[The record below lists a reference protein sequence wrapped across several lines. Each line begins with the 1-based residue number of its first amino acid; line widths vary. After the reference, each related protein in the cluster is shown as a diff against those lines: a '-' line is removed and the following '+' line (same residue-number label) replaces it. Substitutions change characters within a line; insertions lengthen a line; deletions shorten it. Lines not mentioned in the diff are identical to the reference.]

1 MRDVLTGLNNRR
13 YLLEIARRELLRA
26 ERGRHTVSVITLD
39 VDHFKAFNDNHG
51 HDASD
56 TVLRHVGEILRALFT
71 DEAVPCRFGGEK
83 FVVLLPGATIEDA
96 AARAKLADA
105 ALYRAKHGTGRGGEG
120 NRRRRTGGRQT
131 CLGGAKKCRSFFRN
145 RHDICRALF
154 TFPAEPDEPHA
165 VMHMIETLITR
176 LPKCELH
183 IHIEGSLEPELMFAL
198 ARRNGISLSYAS
210 VEALRQAYQF
220 SNLQDF
226 LDIYYQGMSV
236 LITEQ
241 DFYDLAWAYL
251 ERARADNLVHV
262 EMFFDP
268 QGHTSRGVAFA
279 TVVNGLHRAI
289 VDARQTLG
297 VRASLIM
304 CFLRHLD
311 EADAEKT
318 LDAALAFKDRIVG
331 VGLDSSEAG
340 HPPSKFKRVF
350 NRARD
355 AGFFLSAHAGEE
367 GPPSYIWEAL
377 DVLGVA
383 RIDHGIRSMEDQVL
397 VGRLARDKTALTVCP
412 LSNLRLRVVD
422 DLAKHPLRRMLDKGL
437 VVTVNSDDPAYF
449 GGYVNQ
455 NFRAVSDAL
464 GLGRDEI
471 VTIIRNGIQAS
482 LMTVE
487 EKIATF
493 AEIDRLAAA
502 IE

>member
-1 MRDVLTGLNNRR
+1 MHACGQLPVDRLVDYDDDRHDLQVRSSSC
-13 YLLEIARRELLRA
+13 RA
-26 ERGRHTVSVITLD
+26 PI
-39 VDHFKAFNDNHG
+39 
-51 HDASD
+51 
-56 TVLRHVGEILRALFT
+56 
-71 DEAVPCRFGGEK
+71 P
-83 FVVLLPGATIEDA
+83 ATI
-96 AARAKLADA
+96 
-105 ALYRAKHGTGRGGEG
+105 RGAM
-120 NRRRRTGGRQT
+120 
-131 CLGGAKKCRSFFRN
+131 L
-145 RHDICRALF
+145 
-154 TFPAEPDEPHA
+154 
-165 VMHMIETLITR
+165 MIDTLITR
-176 LPKCELH
+176 LPKCEMH

-198 ARRNGISLSYAS
+198 ARRNDISLPYAS

-241 DFYDLAWAYL
+241 DFYDLTWSYL

-268 QGHTSRGVAFA
+268 QGHTARGIEFS
-279 TVVNGLHRAI
+279 TVINGFHRAI
-289 VDARQTLG
+289 VDARQALG

-331 VGLDSSEAG
+331 VGLDSSETG

-367 GPPSYIWEAL
+367 GPPSYVWEAL

-383 RIDHGIRSMEDQVL
+383 RIDHGNRSLEDETL
-397 VGRLARDKTALTVCP
+397 VARLARDQVPLTMCP
-412 LSNLRLRVVD
+412 LSNLRLRVID
-422 DLAKHPLRRMLDKGL
+422 DLMHHPLRRMMDKGL
-437 VVTVNSDDPAYF
+437 IVTVNSDDPAYF

-455 NFRAVSDAL
+455 NYLAVSKAL
-464 GLGRDEI
+464 GLRREEI
-471 VTIIRNGIQAS
+471 ATIVRNGIKAS
-482 LMTVE
+482 LMTMS
-487 EKIATF
+487 EKEQALADVDRVL
-493 AEIDRLAAA
+493 AETA
-502 IE
+502 